1 MSKHELKRKKVLE
14 ILHRINNEEDSSN
27 YILGSILAEWSYEI
41 MDIFAQTEKG
51 DTTMNKLTPS
61 YIKPLHLTV
70 MGKEYVVNFKPMTIE
85 GQIVITPEVSSVVQ
99 PPNTESDKSIDRID
113 EIFAPL
119 VDSPSL
125 TLTTTYWNEAK
136 QELTKLIQTLEKKAR
151 DEENSRCVE
160 IMKDLFAENF
170 HYRLMCGEIKDPT
183 GKIDVHK
190 AFVEY
195 QELEPERMK
204 FARYI
209 EERMAE
215 PSAGATAESPNNTTT
230 RSGE

>member
-1 MSKHELKRKKVLE
+1 
-14 ILHRINNEEDSSN
+14 
-27 YILGSILAEWSYEI
+27 
-41 MDIFAQTEKG
+41 
-51 DTTMNKLTPS
+51 
-61 YIKPLHLTV
+61 
-70 MGKEYVVNFKPMTIE
+70 MT
-85 GQIVITPEVSSVVQ
+85 
-99 PPNTESDKSIDRID
+99 PPNTTPLNEELRKKPEVNEVARIVNSN
-113 EIFAPL
+113 IFSTPIEGKDWML
-119 VDSPSL
+119 VSK
-125 TLTTTYWNEAK
+125 NIE

-170 HYRLMCGEIKDPT
+170 HYRLMCGEIKDPS

-204 FARYI
+204 FAQYI
-209 EERMAE
+209 EERMVE

>member
-1 MSKHELKRKKVLE
+1 
-14 ILHRINNEEDSSN
+14 
-27 YILGSILAEWSYEI
+27 
-41 MDIFAQTEKG
+41 
-51 DTTMNKLTPS
+51 
-61 YIKPLHLTV
+61 
-70 MGKEYVVNFKPMTIE
+70 MT
-85 GQIVITPEVSSVVQ
+85 
-99 PPNTESDKSIDRID
+99 PPNTTPLNEELDKILDDFMYNATPVNLSYLKGRRD
-113 EIFAPL
+113 
-119 VDSPSL
+119 
-125 TLTTTYWNEAK
+125 AK
-136 QELTKLIQTLEKKAR
+136 QELTNLIQTLEKKAR

-209 EERMAE
+209 EQRLAQLEKGTE
-215 PSAGATAESPNNTTT
+215 
-230 RSGE
+230 

>member
-1 MSKHELKRKKVLE
+1 MTPPNTTPL
-14 ILHRINNEEDSSN
+14 NEEDRLGEIKKIILESGVLDEHDKNVGGDLYSS
-27 YILGSILAEWSYEI
+27 
-41 MDIFAQTEKG
+41 KG
-51 DTTMNKLTPS
+51 N
-61 YIKPLHLTV
+61 
-70 MGKEYVVNFKPMTIE
+70 
-85 GQIVITPEVSSVVQ
+85 
-99 PPNTESDKSIDRID
+99 
-113 EIFAPL
+113 
-119 VDSPSL
+119 
-125 TLTTTYWNEAK
+125 
-136 QELTKLIQTLEKKAR
+136 QELTADALAQYIAPNITKLIQTLEKKAR

-209 EERMAE
+209 EQRLAQLEKGTE
-215 PSAGATAESPNNTTT
+215 
-230 RSGE
+230 